1 MSIGTNVNERQFRRV
16 LRLFPF
22 SPLLLFPVSGRE
34 ETPRNHFF
42 ATLFEINEPM
52 NRWYLFSCF
61 LLLWNIC
68 VYIQFVSN
76 DIRNLIF
83 LELYIKLK
91 IANANYLKTGGVRRC
106 KEILAWRITHARHL
120 SSIFRTSIVKYQKRV
135 RTNSFRLDL
144 SWIKFKGR
152 GWDCI
157 KCTSVRFE

>member
-22 SPLLLFPVSGRE
+22 SPLLLFPVSVEKRPL
-34 ETPRNHFF
+34 ETISSQRS
-42 ATLFEINEPM
+42 LKLM
-52 NRWYLFSCF
+52 SQYRWYLFSCF